1 MASTSGQ
8 TVLIENIANPLPVSV
23 AGTVMTSAGHPPGAE
38 ILCAQTANNATTMVS
53 VPANRWYKC
62 QISVSIAISGAGGGA
77 ATVTWNPGGTNC
89 GPAGTVPLAKAIAA
103 SSIAGQDSSTVTTD
117 MLLFGGDSGGSL
129 FFTTGGGTIVSA
141 NINGYLI

>member
-1 MASTSGQ
+1 MATTSGQ
-8 TVLIENIANPLPVSV
+8 TIMVENIANPLPVSI
-23 AGTVMTSAGHPPGAE
+23 ASTVLTSLGHPPGTE
-38 ILCAQTANNATTMVS
+38 ILCAQTATNATTMIS

-62 QISVSIAISGAGGGA
+62 QISVSIAISGAGAGA

-89 GPAGTVPLAKAIAA
+89 GPTASVPLAKAIAA

-141 NINGYLI
+141 NINGFLI